1 MGTGLQLPSYQMGAT
16 IARIYSV
23 STKNEVSM
31 VRKIFRAGNSM
42 VIALPKDMLDSLH
55 LGEGGEVAV
64 EYDAERRQIVI
75 APTVPRAEGVDEEFA
90 RQVAEFIDAYRPALE
105 ALAR

>member
-1 MGTGLQLPSYQMGAT
+1 
-16 IARIYSV
+16 
-23 STKNEVSM
+23 M

-42 VIALPKDMLDSLH
+42 VIALPREMLDSLH
-55 LGEGGEVAV
+55 LGEGGEVSV
-64 EYDAERRQIVI
+64 ELDAEQGHIVI
-75 APTVPRAEGVDEEFA
+75 APSPVAAAGVDEEFA